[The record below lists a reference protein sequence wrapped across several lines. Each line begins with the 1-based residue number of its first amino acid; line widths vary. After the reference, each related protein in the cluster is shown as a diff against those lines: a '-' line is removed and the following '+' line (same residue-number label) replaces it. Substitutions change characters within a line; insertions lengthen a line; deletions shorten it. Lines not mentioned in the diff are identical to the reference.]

1 MRAASL
7 SREDDRRDETH
18 VKLLYFAW
26 VRQKIGRSEDD
37 MAVPSSVKTVA
48 ALIDFLRA
56 QGPGYEAAFSD
67 VKLVRCA
74 VNQQHAG
81 LEAVVKPDDEVAFFP
96 PVTGG

>member
-1 MRAASL
+1 MTSN
-7 SREDDRRDETH
+7 
-18 VKLLYFAW
+18 
-26 VRQKIGRSEDD
+26 
-37 MAVPSSVKTVA
+37 
-48 ALIDFLRA
+48 
-56 QGPGYEAAFSD
+56 SD